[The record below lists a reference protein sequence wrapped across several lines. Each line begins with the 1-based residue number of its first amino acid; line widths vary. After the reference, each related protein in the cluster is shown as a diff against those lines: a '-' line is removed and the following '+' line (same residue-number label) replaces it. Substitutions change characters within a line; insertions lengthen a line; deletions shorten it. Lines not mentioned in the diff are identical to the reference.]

1 MAGYVNLPGSMST
14 SESFRVAL
22 QFAKA
27 PLDANETSNLCSTLF
42 VICIHNYNGFTG
54 FRMDSAL
61 FTAHPG
67 EREVLLMEGA
77 PMAVLGV
84 EEIYVDNSW
93 TNDPFWDHFNQKHL
107 NVIYLF
113 NAVDPNPVEIKK
125 KE

>member
-1 MAGYVNLPGSMST
+1 M
-14 SESFRVAL
+14 
-22 QFAKA
+22 
-27 PLDANETSNLCSTLF
+27 SNLHSTIF
-42 VICIHNYNGFTG
+42 VICIHNYHGFEG

-77 PMAVLGV
+77 TMAVLGV

-93 TNDPFWDHFNQKHL
+93 TNDPFWTPFNNKHL

-113 NAVDPNPVEIKK
+113 NARDQNPVEIKK